1 MGVLKV
7 GTECIIVQGRDF
19 GKKIKIEKV
28 LGNNVFYKQK
38 DKEIKLS
45 IFHVFPI

>member
-1 MGVLKV
+1 MGILKE
-7 GTECIIVQGRDF
+7 GTECIIIQGRDF

-28 LGNNVFYKQK
+28 VKNDVFYKVK
-38 DKEIKLS
+38 DKEVKLS

>member
-7 GTECIIVQGRDF
+7 GSECIIIQGRDF
-19 GKKIKIEKV
+19 GKKIKIEKIV
-28 LGNNVFYKQK
+28 KNDVYYKLK
-38 DKEIKLS
+38 DKEVKLS

>member
-1 MGVLKV
+1 MGILKV
-7 GTECIIVQGRDF
+7 GTECIIIQGRDF

-28 LGNNVFYKQK
+28 VKNDVFYKLK
-38 DKEIKLS
+38 DKEVKLS

>member
-1 MGVLKV
+1 MGILKP
-7 GTECIIVQGRDF
+7 GTECIIIQGRDF

-28 LGNNVFYKQK
+28 VKNNVFYKLK
-38 DKEIKLS
+38 DKEVHLS

>member
-1 MGVLKV
+1 MGILKV
-7 GTECIIVQGRDF
+7 GTECIIIQGRDF

-28 LGNNVFYKQK
+28 VDNSVYYKLK
-38 DKEIKLS
+38 DKEVRLS